1 MTTSG
6 IAIVVFTST
15 IVQRLSSVAGRS
27 LFKIYHQ
34 ICSVNLFRYK
44 VKKIDKK
51 WQHYGTFQ
59 TTFKN

>member
-15 IVQRLSSVAGRS
+15 IVQRLSRKKRKKKKRS
-27 LFKIYHQ
+27 RK

-51 WQHYGTFQ
+51 
-59 TTFKN
+59 

>member
-15 IVQRLSSVAGRS
+15 IVQRLSRKKRKKKRS
-27 LFKIYHQ
+27 RK

-51 WQHYGTFQ
+51 
-59 TTFKN
+59 